1 LYVSD
6 RIRKNAGINLKDVED
21 FFAQLTPKIQAD
33 LSGWYGSGVKLV
45 GEPTFQPRD
54 WSYFFRYVVQV
65 SGMENQAILVKVRH
79 SEKMNLSQAAVSE
92 KIGQEAREEY
102 ETLQRLQSLFGK
114 EENSSLF
121 MAIRPLALYEDLNA
135 VVMEEAD
142 LRTLRSF
149 FRAPK
154 MLIEGQAR
162 QTFESYLELAGRWL
176 RIFHDGRAGEGFVFE
191 KAVYDNARQNL
202 DRIKPHLSKKD
213 QIRLDELL
221 DKLYEMNSGKVVPYR
236 ILHDD
241 FNSAN
246 IFVSRDGRICSFD
259 PHNRPG
265 PVSIDLAKIITDV
278 ETDRIQLITN
288 GLWIPYARLQRFHAS
303 LLRGYFGSEFGSEA
317 VNQPSLSLFRFLS
330 LLEKWKDAEV
340 RFGSSTRKRK
350 FVYSL
355 AMPRIRRYFL
365 QLIHSLIS

>member
-1 LYVSD
+1 MYVSD

-33 LSGWYGSGVKLV
+33 LSGWYGSDVKLV

-92 KIGQEAREEY
+92 KMGQEAREEY

-154 MLIEGQAR
+154 MLIRGIAR
-162 QTFESYLELAGRWL
+162 E
-176 RIFHDGRAGEGFVFE
+176 
-191 KAVYDNARQNL
+191 
-202 DRIKPHLSKKD
+202 
-213 QIRLDELL
+213 
-221 DKLYEMNSGKVVPYR
+221 
-236 ILHDD
+236 
-241 FNSAN
+241 
-246 IFVSRDGRICSFD
+246 
-259 PHNRPG
+259 
-265 PVSIDLAKIITDV
+265 
-278 ETDRIQLITN
+278 
-288 GLWIPYARLQRFHAS
+288 
-303 LLRGYFGSEFGSEA
+303 
-317 VNQPSLSLFRFLS
+317 
-330 LLEKWKDAEV
+330 
-340 RFGSSTRKRK
+340 
-350 FVYSL
+350 
-355 AMPRIRRYFL
+355 
-365 QLIHSLIS
+365 